1 MGRPL
6 GQYVEQRRTE
16 LGLSRRELSDRAEVS
31 YPYISQI
38 ETGDREPAL
47 KALSKLSRALEVPV
61 EKLAGLLTT
70 DEWRAT
76 TSAPAAMDMMVTGSP
91 PSSYGTGGR
100 SASESADGRRRD
112 KVLMSLERRLRDVP
126 PLERISLLNELI
138 AQAVQELAEPP

>member
-1 MGRPL
+1 LAIDSPL
-6 GQYVEQRRTE
+6 GQFVEQRRIE
-16 LGLSRRELSDRAEVS
+16 LGPSRRELSERAEVS

-70 DEWRAT
+70 DEWP
-76 TSAPAAMDMMVTGSP
+76 TSMPTSDSMALMSTGSP
-91 PSSYGTGGR
+91 LTGYGTD
-100 SASESADGRRRD
+100 ESADSRRRD
-112 KVLMSLERRLRDVP
+112 KLLMSLERRLRDVP

-138 AQAVQELAEPP
+138 AQAVQELGESP

>member
-76 TSAPAAMDMMVTGSP
+76 TSAPASMDMMVTGAP
-91 PSSYGTGGR
+91 PSSYATGGH
-100 SASESADGRRRD
+100 STSEADGRRRD

-138 AQAVQELAEPP
+138 AQAVQELAESP